1 MSRMASRRRTSISA
15 PLPACIRRLRNAS
28 SWKIRPAAF
37 APPMR
42 VSAGL
47 LPNITTR
54 SEARSASENEEACT
68 LSYGLHLLPYMKGSA
83 TCSMWV
89 E

>member
-1 MSRMASRRRTSISA
+1 MLTILPPRPVTDSRTFAKSHT
-15 PLPACIRRLRNAS
+15 
-28 SWKIRPAAF
+28 AF

>member
-1 MSRMASRRRTSISA
+1 MRPPRSLTASRTRAKSHTM
-15 PLPACIRRLRNAS
+15 
-28 SWKIRPAAF
+28 F

-54 SEARSASENEEACT
+54 SEWSSASVIEDANT
-68 LSYGLHLLPYMKGSA
+68 LS
-83 TCSMWV
+83 
-89 E
+89 

>member
-1 MSRMASRRRTSISA
+1 MFTILPPRPVTDSRTFAKSHT
-15 PLPACIRRLRNAS
+15 
-28 SWKIRPAAF
+28 AF

-54 SEARSASENEEACT
+54 SEARSASENEEACK
-68 LSYGLHLLPYMKGSA
+68 LAYRLPFLPSMSGRA

>member
-1 MSRMASRRRTSISA
+1 MLTMRPPRFVTASRTRAKSHT
-15 PLPACIRRLRNAS
+15 
-28 SWKIRPAAF
+28 AF

-54 SEARSASENEEACT
+54 SEARSASENEEAFKA
-68 LSYGLHLLPYMKGSA
+68 S
-83 TCSMWV
+83 
-89 E
+89 